1 MDWRGR
7 SATCAIEI
15 ARRGCGCL
23 LADAGFHGRQRH
35 AAVFEYEAGDAH
47 EAHLPG
53 GGKSGVGVAQ
63 LEERLEVSHVG
74 ADVNDMIVRVSLD
87 LRLNAGAVRTGVHYK
102 YGNHGSFFFL
112 VVGGIVGNR
121 RFHPIVMI
129 AAKLRKNI
137 GNRS

>member
-1 MDWRGR
+1 M
-7 SATCAIEI
+7 
-15 ARRGCGCL
+15 
-23 LADAGFHGRQRH
+23 LADAGFYGRQRH
-35 AAVFEYEAGDAH
+35 AAVFEYEAGNAH
-47 EAHLPG
+47 EAHSAG

-63 LEERLEVSHVG
+63 LEESLEVSHVG
-74 ADVNDMIVRVSLD
+74 TDVNDMIVRVSLD
-87 LRLNAGAVRTGVHYK
+87 LRLNAGAVWTGVHYK